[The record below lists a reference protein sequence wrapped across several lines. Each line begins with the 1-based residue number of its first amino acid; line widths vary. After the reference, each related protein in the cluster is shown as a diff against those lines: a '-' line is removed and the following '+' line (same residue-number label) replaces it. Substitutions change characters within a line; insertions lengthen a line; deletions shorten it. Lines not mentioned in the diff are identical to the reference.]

1 MGWSVVSDRPLF
13 ALRPGVTPVSW
24 VDWGATILLI
34 GIGISKAVIWGDT
47 VSGTILVGIALA
59 CLCFDILIER
69 QYRLRQFNPEG
80 SNE

>member
-1 MGWSVVSDRPLF
+1 MSNRPIF
-13 ALRPGVTPVSW
+13 AWRPGVTPVSW
-24 VDWGATILLI
+24 ADWGATILLI

-69 QYRLRQFNPEG
+69 QYRLHQFDQEG
-80 SNE
+80 TR